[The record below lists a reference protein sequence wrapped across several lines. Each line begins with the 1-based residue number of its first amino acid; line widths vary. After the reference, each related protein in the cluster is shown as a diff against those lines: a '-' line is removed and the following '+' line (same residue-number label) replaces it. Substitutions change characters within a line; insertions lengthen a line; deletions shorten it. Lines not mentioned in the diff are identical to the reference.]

1 MSHHPHLTTSP
12 MDPESE
18 KLLDV
23 LISNVLRGG
32 LIVASSLMIVGGII
46 YFWHATTAPTEYS
59 HFVLEPT
66 QLRTLSGILT
76 LAFKGDGEGIMQLA
90 VVVLLATPFL
100 RVVASLLMFL
110 REKDWKYVVV
120 SLVVLS
126 VLLYSL
132 FAGQTGG

>member
-1 MSHHPHLTTSP
+1 

-32 LIVASSLMIVGGII
+32 LIVASSLMICGGII
-46 YFWHATTAPTEYS
+46 YFWHATTTPAEFG

-66 QLRTLSGILT
+66 QLRTLPGIIA
-76 LAFKGDGEGIMQLA
+76 LALKGDGEGIMQLA

-100 RVVASLLMFL
+100 RVVASLFMFL
-110 REKDWKYVVV
+110 REKDWKFVVV
-120 SLVVLS
+120 SLVVLC

-132 FAGQTGG
+132 FAGHAGG